1 MNKCDV
7 TVKKQMTINTGNY
20 SSIQPS
26 VSITMKD
33 VYVEDIE
40 ERYKDIEIISSVLL
54 IEEIESLNDT
64 QDDIKRLGTNNF
76 LDGINIDDMK
86 KDLKTAIERVSGIVK
101 F

>member
-33 VYVEDIE
+33 VYIENIE
-40 ERYKDIEIISSVLL
+40 EIYKDIELITSVLL

-64 QDDIKRLGTNNF
+64 QDDIKKLGTNNF

-86 KDLKTAIERVSGIVK
+86 ADLKAAIERTSGMAK